1 MESLKCHFNSSYFEK
16 KKDIPT
22 KKKLEIEVRSNLIK
36 FREHRVPN
44 KSYPKRFIQKHI
56 LKMKKKKK
64 EDKERIFTTARVK
77 QLVMY
82 KESHKAVLYCARSLQ
97 SCKTLCNPM
106 DCSQPGSSVHGILQ
120 ARILGWVAMP
130 FSRGSSQSRDQAHI
144 SYVSCVVRWVLYH

>member
-64 EDKERIFTTARVK
+64 KKE
-77 QLVMY
+77 Y
-82 KESHKAVLYCARSLQ
+82 K
-97 SCKTLCNPM
+97 
-106 DCSQPGSSVHGILQ
+106 
-120 ARILGWVAMP
+120 
-130 FSRGSSQSRDQAHI
+130 
-144 SYVSCVVRWVLYH
+144 